1 MIEIRISGYGGQGV
15 ILSGMVIGK
24 AAALYEDKFSSLA
37 QAFGPEARGSSC
49 SAQVIVSDTKIL
61 YPYLVNSDI
70 LVSMSQE
77 AFRKF
82 SPELKKTS
90 GILVY
95 ENELVKPEGLSS
107 SVKTFGIPATRIA
120 EEKLGKNIFLNIV
133 MVGFFTAVTD
143 IIKEDNA
150 KRSVSSLV
158 PPHTVEQNLKAFD
171 LGYSY
176 GKENFA

>member
-1 MIEIRISGYGGQGV
+1 MTEIRISGYGGQGV

-49 SAQVIVSDTKIL
+49 SAQVIISNDKIL

-70 LVSMSQE
+70 LVAMSQE

-82 SPELKKTS
+82 SPELKKNTS
-90 GILVY
+90 IVVY

-120 EEKLGKNIFLNIV
+120 ETELGKNIFLNIV
-133 MVGFFTAVTD
+133 MVGFFTAVTNV
-143 IIKEDNA
+143 IKEDSA
-150 KRSVSSLV
+150 KKAVGSLV
-158 PPHTVEQNLKAFD
+158 PDHTIKQNLKAFE
-171 LGYSY
+171 LGYAY
-176 GKENFA
+176 GKKNFA